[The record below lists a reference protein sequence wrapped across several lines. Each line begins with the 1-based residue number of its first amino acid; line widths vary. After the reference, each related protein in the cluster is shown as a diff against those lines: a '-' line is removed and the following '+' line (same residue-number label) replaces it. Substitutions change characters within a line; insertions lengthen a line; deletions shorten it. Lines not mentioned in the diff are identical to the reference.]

1 MENQNKKR
9 NWEILYSKYE
19 GIEKKAIEL
28 LNKEMSALI
37 TRDSNVYTFHTLT
50 VKKATELSK
59 GKNVVVIGVY
69 DENLIIRNFIKK
81 EEIKE
86 NGYVVKVMKNPKEPD
101 LNVVIITANESINV
115 FYGVVDFVDD
125 YFSLY
130 AYRRTP
136 DSSLVFCDELFLN
149 PLPDYYN
156 SSAPVI
162 KTRNIFTWGHP
173 INDYRE
179 YIDNMARLR
188 FNQLIIW
195 NDFVP
200 LNAKDIVSYAHEY
213 GISLIWGFAWGWSRH
228 CEEIDFENLDGLTNE
243 IVEKYE
249 NEYAHTGADGIYF
262 QSFTELKQEYI
273 GEKLIAQ
280 CVTDFVNKTANELLK
295 KHPKLLI
302 QFGLHATSVKEQLQF
317 IKNVDKRVD
326 IIWEDCGEFPHSYSP
341 KMIDKKEYVKTENFT
356 NKIINLRENTFDG
369 VLYKGCLTLD
379 WVGDYFVHQS
389 GPYIMGMESK
399 KQKER
404 DLEVIEPLW
413 KEFQINWLTNGKYA
427 YDMTN
432 LIKEKENFSIGI
444 AGQLTGGMWFPPA
457 LISQILWECDKP
469 YEEILNKVL
478 NRRSVKMV

>member
-37 TRDSNVYTFHTLT
+37 TRDPNVYTFHTLT
-50 VKKATELSK
+50 VKKATELPE
-59 GKNVVVIGVY
+59 GKNAVVVGVY
-69 DENLIIRNFIKK
+69 DENPIIRKFIEK

-149 PLPDYYN
+149 PIPDYYN
-156 SSAPVI
+156 SSVPVI

-249 NEYAHTGADGIYF
+249 KEYAHTGADGIYF

-302 QFGLHATSVKEQLQF
+302 QFGLHATSVKEQLEF

-341 KMIDKKEYVKTENFT
+341 KMIDKKEYEKTEVFT
-356 NKIINLRENTFDG
+356 KEIVNLRDDTADG

-379 WVGDYFVHQS
+379 WVGDYFVHQT
-389 GPYIMGMESK
+389 GPYIMGTESE

-404 DLEVIEPLW
+404 DLEVIKPLW